1 MATKTENADRL
12 EQAAFVLT
20 RDGVEW
26 AAKSSTKCKVCKG
39 SCTVFTHPWL
49 DGSARQCGNCA
60 KVTLVHV
67 RLSADEKAL
76 NALIA
81 GME

>member
-1 MATKTENADRL
+1 MATKTENAERL

-26 AAKSSTKCKVCKG
+26 AAKSSTTCKCGG
-39 SCTVFTHPWL
+39 SCTVFSHPWL
-49 DGSARQCGNCA
+49 DGPARQCGNCS

-67 RLSADEKAL
+67 RLSKFEKEL
-76 NALIA
+76 NALLA
-81 GME
+81 KMA

>member
-49 DGSARQCGNCA
+49 NGSARQCGNCSN
-60 KVTLVHV
+60 VTLVHV